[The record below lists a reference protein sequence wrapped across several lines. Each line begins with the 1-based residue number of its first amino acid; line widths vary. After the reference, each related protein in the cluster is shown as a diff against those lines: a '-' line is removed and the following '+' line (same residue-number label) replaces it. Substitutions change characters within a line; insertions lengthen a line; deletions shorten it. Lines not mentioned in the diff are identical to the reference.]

1 MSDVII
7 REAKLEDV
15 KDLVDIY
22 AYYVKDTAIT
32 FEYEVPSLEEFSERM
47 RHINEKYPYFV
58 IEENGQI
65 LGYSYAHEYYGRAAY
80 DWCVEMTIYLRKDA
94 KGRGLGKLLYTKMEQ
109 ALKMMNIKNLYSC
122 IATVNRECPFL
133 TNASV
138 YFHKALGF
146 KKCAQFDSCGYK
158 FGQWFDMIWM
168 VKIIGD
174 HEKNPQKVKK
184 FSELID
190 FDF

>member
-47 RHINEKYPYFV
+47 RHIKEKYPYFV

-65 LGYSYAHEYYGRAAY
+65 LGYSYAHEY
-80 DWCVEMTIYLRKDA
+80 
-94 KGRGLGKLLYTKMEQ
+94 
-109 ALKMMNIKNLYSC
+109 
-122 IATVNRECPFL
+122 
-133 TNASV
+133 
-138 YFHKALGF
+138 
-146 KKCAQFDSCGYK
+146 
-158 FGQWFDMIWM
+158 
-168 VKIIGD
+168 
-174 HEKNPQKVKK
+174 
-184 FSELID
+184 
-190 FDF
+190 